1 MVLGLVKGRCD
12 ERQSYEGGGNSDR
25 IEWRKQRGMDS
36 ANIGEIP
43 YMDPYVFANTYVHI
57 YFASLISFCDN
68 GLWERTEMA
77 KCCGEG

>member
-43 YMDPYVFANTYVHI
+43 YMYPYVFANKCAHI
-57 YFASLISFCDN
+57 FCKSHLI
-68 GLWERTEMA
+68 L
-77 KCCGEG
+77 